1 MNKPELRKMTNYDL
15 DELESQVG
23 KMAYE
28 GEVIFSYIK
37 SLSER
42 SANKGLH
49 EKNRETMEKLVNL
62 LETIHEVKVE
72 RILGEHVAEEVKSS
86 EVKQ

>member
-1 MNKPELRKMTNYDL
+1 
-15 DELESQVG
+15 LESRVG

-37 SLSER
+37 SLSDR
-42 SANKGLH
+42 SASKEFYQRN
-49 EKNRETMEKLVNL
+49 EEMMEKLVNL

-72 RILGEHVAEEVKSS
+72 RILGEHLTEEVEGSK
-86 EVKQ
+86 